1 MRIGVN
7 TRLFVKGKMD
17 GIAWY
22 AYEVLRRMVMSHPE
36 HEFVFFFDRPYLEE
50 FVFEKNVKPV
60 VLHPQARHP
69 LLWRYFFEVSLKR
82 ALVRE
87 KVDLFFSPEGFVC
100 LSSKVPTVNIIH
112 DINFEHFPEFLQKS
126 HRRYYQKYFPLY
138 AQRSDTLTTVSE
150 FCKQDIAE
158 TYQLPADKIE
168 VAGNAAAEDFF
179 PLSEAER
186 QAVRNEW
193 TEGKPFFVFVGTIN
207 RRKNVIH
214 QLMAYDDFRE
224 AGHEAKFVFVG
235 SKKHWNSEMGHC
247 LQNMRHASDV
257 VFTNYISTTD
267 LNRILASACALMYV
281 SSFEGFGVPI
291 LEAFAAETPVITASV
306 TAMPEVAGDAA
317 LLVHPDDVPG
327 ISAAM
332 QRVFT
337 DMELRGRLVEKGR
350 LRQRSFSW
358 DSTADILWRII
369 EKQYY
374 SSNLNHDEKQ

>member
-1 MRIGVN
+1 
-7 TRLFVKGKMD
+7 
-17 GIAWY
+17 
-22 AYEVLRRMVMSHPE
+22 
-36 HEFVFFFDRPYLEE
+36 
-50 FVFEKNVKPV
+50 
-60 VLHPQARHP
+60 
-69 LLWRYFFEVSLKR
+69 KR

-100 LSSKVPTVNIIH
+100 LSSKIPTVNIIH

-126 HRRYYQKYFPLY
+126 HRRYYQKYFPQY
-138 AQRSDTLTTVSE
+138 AQHSDALITVSE
-150 FCKQDIAE
+150 FCKRDIAE
-158 TYQLPADKIE
+158 TYHLPEDKIR

-179 PLSEAER
+179 PLSESEKR
-186 QAVRNEW
+186 EVREKW
-193 TEGKPFFVFVGTIN
+193 TGGKPYFVFVGTIN
-207 RRKNVIH
+207 KRKNIIS
-214 QLMAYDDFRE
+214 QLKAYNVFRE
-224 AGHEAKFVFVG
+224 RGNEAAFVFVG
-235 SKKHWNSEMGHC
+235 SKKHWDAEMEHC
-247 LQNMRHASDV
+247 LNSLPYSSDIM
-257 VFTNYISTTD
+257 FTNYISTTD